1 MPSEKRKSTSN
12 NPEKEKKAKV
22 ESEDVNLDSL
32 SPIAKPLA
40 NKKLN
45 KKIQKCIK
53 RAAKTR
59 NLKRG
64 VKEVVKGINKGE
76 KGCVLFITDFN
87 SSHKLT
93 VL

>member
-76 KGCVLFITDFN
+76 KGCVLFITDFH